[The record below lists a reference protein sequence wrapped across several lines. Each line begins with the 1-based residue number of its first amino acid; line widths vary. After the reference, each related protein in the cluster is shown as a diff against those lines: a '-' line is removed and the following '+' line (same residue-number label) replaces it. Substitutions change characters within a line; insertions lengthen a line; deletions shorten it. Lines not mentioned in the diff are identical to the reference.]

1 VHKQLV
7 ALALAVPL
15 LLTACSEQN
24 SEQTSTQSDVNTSV
38 EPANPEPSKNTSD
51 ACAVIDQMQSS
62 LSTAVTDLVEN
73 PDFVTAF
80 NSEFDNQVILL
91 IKLIESLQGD
101 TPEQQKLRADLD
113 AAVSAKDDAVQKFN
127 DAQLEE
133 NAFSKTLGMADAA
146 LSARDAVVAA
156 EKVLTGLTGQLQCAP

>member
-1 VHKQLV
+1 MYKQLV

-24 SEQTSTQSDVNTSV
+24 SEQNSTQSEVNTSV
-38 EPANPEPSKNTSD
+38 EPANPEPSTNTSE

-80 NSEFDNQVILL
+80 NAEFDNQVVLL
-91 IKLIESLQGD
+91 IKLIESLQIG
-101 TPEQQKLRADLD
+101 RAH
-113 AAVSAKDDAVQKFN
+113 V
-127 DAQLEE
+127 
-133 NAFSKTLGMADAA
+133 
-146 LSARDAVVAA
+146 
-156 EKVLTGLTGQLQCAP
+156 